1 MSTSMKRYEGLT
13 AIVTGAA
20 GGFGRRLVERLSAEG
35 AKLVLSDLKAE
46 PLDALAASL
55 DSEVAVLAGDVAQED
70 HSRDLVALALDR
82 FGRLDVAFNNAGIAH
97 GFSKLALMD
106 SDEARRVIDVDLMG
120 VFYALKHQLPVL
132 ERQYR
137 RNGQGGAIVNI
148 ASVAGIAGAP
158 RLSVYSA
165 AKHGVVGLTRSAAA
179 EYASKKIRINA
190 VCPSYARTPMATDA
204 LGLLAED
211 TATAEKEL
219 TRGVPM
225 RRLAEVEEVVEV
237 MMFAGSPANAF
248 MTGQALAVD
257 GGITAV

>member
-1 MSTSMKRYEGLT
+1 MKRFEGLVT
-13 AIVTGAA
+13 IVTGAA
-20 GGFGRRLVERLSAEG
+20 GGFGRALAERLSAEG
-35 AKLVLSDLKAE
+35 AKLVLSDLKE
-46 PLDALAASL
+46 EQVHALASSL
-55 DSEVAVLAGDVAQED
+55 GGDIAVCAGDVAEED
-70 HSRDLVALALDR
+70 HSRSLVALALER
-82 FGRLDVAFNNAGIAH
+82 FGRFDVAFNNAGIAH

-120 VFYALKHQLPVL
+120 VFYAMKHQLPVL

-137 RNGQGGAIVNI
+137 QDGRGGAIVNV

-158 RLSVYSA
+158 RLGIYSA

-179 EYASKKIRINA
+179 EYAAKGIRINA

-204 LGLLAED
+204 LGLVAD
-211 TATAEKEL
+211 DVASAEKEL

-225 RRLAEVEEVVEV
+225 RRLAEVDEVIEV
-237 MMFAGSPANAF
+237 MMFAGSPANSF
-248 MTGQALAVD
+248 MTGQAIAVD